1 MPKIFPFSSTENL
14 NDKDAAGFS
23 VYCKYLNEAFNNSQ
37 IKNILIT
44 GDFGVGKSSI
54 IRSFENQYCKKTK
67 FKKKKKNRF
76 LYLSLG
82 DYRNSVSNNLFG
94 YYQIEDNQKEYLE
107 RRLLLQIFACFQEK
121 DIPSS
126 SFKPIP
132 KNLKKPRRIIV
143 SAVIAFFV
151 LFLSLYFCFEKLFD
165 VIANLN
171 TNKIKHQ
178 FLLHPNATPSETE
191 LLSDFEISKSWWQ
204 INCLIV
210 VFFILL
216 VVAFLLFLYF
226 IPKFR
231 TKALNVKISNFEIAC
246 DKKACES
253 YLDQHISEILY
264 CLESVANKINY
275 TVVIEDL
282 DRVNS
287 DVCIEIFMRLR
298 EINNMINSRFSR
310 ERKDAHLRFIYVAND
325 EITGKLQH
333 SKFADYVLPII
344 PSLNEETAERVFW
357 CNYSNINIELVEEF
371 NQKLNKDSE
380 VDKNP
385 ISINIII
392 VQTKDSIISVISEFL
407 VDYRTQFAVLNDY
420 SFFMRM
426 YFSSNTIT
434 SNNDFLRISK
444 CVLLISV
451 YKNLIPDD
459 YVKIRQGKSA
469 VFPDFKPDKISDE
482 HKAAKEMLTKIHN
495 IDNSIF
501 DLSVLYYAGFAKN
514 DIVNMYLS
522 ELNDDLVAALK
533 RDNKNKEFNEAVIK
547 YCKDY
552 LTGMIKQNID
562 DSQLLLEEHCKK
574 PRSIINYLIDNE
586 IKEWDW
592 IFCDQISART
602 VLRILSI
609 FDEEKLLKLY
619 EFAGLDIHGTDSMF
633 DKSEGGTDRLVN
645 QTNLN
650 EKEYRV
656 LQLGLGEGYQST
668 SFVFVQFSYESI
680 PKKMPI
686 KRFCQIHC

>member
-14 NDKDAAGFS
+14 NEKDASGFS
-23 VYCKYLNEAFNNSQ
+23 VYCEYLNEAFNNSQ
-37 IKNILIT
+37 IHNILIT

-54 IRSFENQYCKKTK
+54 IRSFENQYCKRTIL
-67 FKKKKKNRF
+67 KKKKKNRF

-82 DYRNSVSNNLFG
+82 DYRNLVSNNPFG

-132 KNLKKPRRIIV
+132 KNLKKHQRIII
-143 SAVIAFFV
+143 SGVIAFFI
-151 LFLSLYFCFEKLFD
+151 LFLSLYFCFEKVFN

-171 TNKIKHQ
+171 TNVIKHQ
-178 FLLHPNATPSETE
+178 FFLHPNATPSEAE

-204 INCLIV
+204 INYLIV

-226 IPKFR
+226 IPKLR

-264 CLESVANKINY
+264 CLESVAKKINY

-310 ERKDAHLRFIYVAND
+310 EKSDAHLRFIYVAND
-325 EITGKLQH
+325 AIIGKLQH

-344 PSLNEETAERVFW
+344 PRLNEETAEKVFW
-357 CNYSNINIELVEEF
+357 DNYSNINTELVNEF
-371 NQKLNKDSE
+371 TRKLNKDSKRDSNTGFNSNSE
-380 VDKNP
+380 VF
-385 ISINIII
+385 
-392 VQTKDSIISVISEFL
+392 TMAKDSVISVISEYL
-407 VDYRTQFAVLNDY
+407 VDYRTQYAVINDY
-420 SFFMRM
+420 SFLMRM
-426 YFSSNTIT
+426 YFSSNIIP
-434 SNNDFLRISK
+434 SNNDYFTELLRISK

-451 YKNLIPDD
+451 YKNLLPDD

-469 VFPDFKPDKISDE
+469 VFPNFKPDIISDE
-482 HKAAKEMLTKIHN
+482 HKEAKEMLTKAYN

-501 DLSVLYYAGFAKN
+501 DLSVLYYAGFTKN

-522 ELNDDLVAALK
+522 ELKGDLVTALQ
-533 RDNKNKEFNEAVIK
+533 RSNKNKEFNEAIKK

-562 DSQLLLEEHCKK
+562 NSQLLSKVHCNK
-574 PRSIINYLIDNE
+574 PRRIIKYLIDNE

-592 IFCDQISART
+592 IFCDQIPART
-602 VLRILSI
+602 VLRILST
-609 FDEEKLLKLY
+609 FDEGKLLKLY
-619 EFAGLDIHGTDSMF
+619 EFAGLDINGTDSMF

-650 EKEYRV
+650 GKEYRV
-656 LQLGLGEGYQST
+656 LRLGLGKRYQST
-668 SFVFVQFSYESI
+668 SFVFVQFIGESN
-680 PKKMPI
+680 PREMPI
-686 KRFCQIHC
+686 KR

>member
-14 NDKDAAGFS
+14 NDNDASGFS
-23 VYCKYLNEAFNNSQ
+23 VYCEYLNEAFNNSQ

-67 FKKKKKNRF
+67 FKKKNRF

-82 DYRNSVSNNLFG
+82 DYRNSVSNNPFG

-132 KNLKKPRRIIV
+132 KNLKKSKRIII
-143 SAVIAFFV
+143 SAVIAFFAI
-151 LFLSLYFCFEKLFD
+151 FLSLYFCFDKFFD

-178 FLLHPNATPSETE
+178 FLLHPNATPSEAE

-226 IPKFR
+226 VPKIR
-231 TKALNVKISNFEIAC
+231 MKALNVKISNLEIAC

-264 CLESVANKINY
+264 CLESVAKKINY

-287 DVCIEIFMRLR
+287 DVCIEIFMRLH

-310 ERKDAHLRFIYVAND
+310 LKNSTHMRFIYVAND
-325 EITGKLQH
+325 EIIGKLQH
-333 SKFADYVLPII
+333 SKFADYILPVI
-344 PSLNEETAERVFW
+344 PRINEETAEKVFW
-357 CNYSNINIELVEEF
+357 DNYSNLNKELVKEF

-380 VDKNP
+380 EDNNP
-385 ISINIII
+385 ITINEIIK
-392 VQTKDSIISVISEFL
+392 QTKDSIISVISESL

-451 YKNLIPDD
+451 YKNLLPDD

-482 HKAAKEMLTKIHN
+482 HKEAREMLTKIHN

-501 DLSVLYYAGFAKN
+501 DLSVLYYAGFTKN

-522 ELNDDLVAALK
+522 ELNNDLVTALQ
-533 RDNKNKEFNEAVIK
+533 RSNKNKEFNEAIIK
-547 YCKDY
+547 YCNDY
-552 LTGMIKQNID
+552 LTGIITQNID
-562 DSQLLLEEHCKK
+562 NSQLLSEEHCKK
-574 PRSIINYLIDNE
+574 TRSIINYLIDNE

-592 IFCDQISART
+592 IFCDQIPART
-602 VLRILSI
+602 VLRILST

-619 EFAGLDIHGTDSMF
+619 ELAGLDIHGTDSMF
-633 DKSEGGTDRLVN
+633 DKSEGGTANLAYQIDLSNGEYQALTLGVGIDYEISCLVKVDGIKKPIRRKP
-645 QTNLN
+645 NL
-650 EKEYRV
+650 
-656 LQLGLGEGYQST
+656 
-668 SFVFVQFSYESI
+668 
-680 PKKMPI
+680 
-686 KRFCQIHC
+686 